1 MELGDDRRL
10 LGVAIQIPFM
20 SQTLYTGPMVDKL
33 GGTDISWIL
42 GLVVTVLIY
51 YPVAKR
57 SVVQPDSMIYPAPT
71 ETVRVVERD

>member
-42 GLVVTVLIY
+42 GLVDTVLIY

-57 SVVQPDSMIYPAPT
+57 SVVQPDAMN
-71 ETVRVVERD
+71 